1 MNFYDILYSNIEI
14 ISKNCHLGDYYTALG
29 LPKGLCFGMAAMWGQ
44 AYLADDLKTF
54 YKRLELLTSV
64 TINKQFNGITYTR
77 LTDLINAVH
86 NYERQLPKRKLAGQV
101 ITNHIVQEREIY
113 ELVISIRAFLDGL
126 LAYHEAKYTLVNGEG
141 INFGQNILKTSPFVI
156 NKELTVVSQGIFGDQ
171 ESNVT
176 YQKVSPLMEI
186 YNYPFI
192 GNKLDYYDFLKLL
205 VDKFAK
211 YPFRAYIKVSSIN
224 HMVAFNIKSDLL
236 GGYKLKLYNANNL
249 QKNKVE
255 AVTFTDVYGLVNNG
269 IFEAFGF
276 NVEQNSLLALNLSIY
291 ISPTIGVDKIDAY
304 ENACRIKF
312 QKKIEKIKLE
322 IYNQLNRYVS
332 SYFKWKNHKKRA
344 IYTRDKVRTMDINK
358 LYNFIAD
365 EKHILRREENL
376 NEPTEI
382 HFNNNMP
389 SLENNL
395 EKSAYMRIIE
405 VSLKKIEA
413 TYADNIYNDRGYKE
427 MLFKKICSKG
437 YHCNTDFLYI
447 ACRNGHTE
455 IVSKLLKHG
464 GIDVNKYTKKGVTPL
479 YIACQK
485 GHTEIVIELLR
496 HPEIEVNKGTNT
508 DTPLSIA
515 RHNGH
520 QKISRAIVRAGGKGK
535 PLQA

>member
-1 MNFYDILYSNIEI
+1 MNLYFNLYKNIKDISED
-14 ISKNCHLGDYYTALG
+14 CHWGNYYTALG
-29 LPKGLCFGMAAMWGQ
+29 LPEGLCFGMAAMWGQ

-64 TINKQFNGITYTR
+64 TINKQFDGITYTR

-101 ITNHIVQEREIY
+101 ITNRIGQEKEIY

-126 LAYHEAKYTLVNGEG
+126 LAYHQAKYTLVNGEG
-141 INFGQNILKTSPFVI
+141 IDFNQNILKTSPFVI

-171 ESNVT
+171 GSNVT
-176 YQKVSPLMEI
+176 YQKVSPLIEI

-192 GNKLDYYDFLKLL
+192 GDKWDYCGFLKPL
-205 VDKFAK
+205 VDKLAK
-211 YPFRAYIKVSSIN
+211 YQFRAYIKVSSID
-224 HMVAFNIKSDLL
+224 HMVAFSIKPTSSNH
-236 GGYKLKLYNANNL
+236 YKLKLYDANNL
-249 QKNKVE
+249 YRNQVE

-269 IFEAFGF
+269 IFEAFDF

-312 QKKIEKIKLE
+312 QKKLDKIKLE
-322 IYNQLNRYVS
+322 ICNQLNKYIS
-332 SYFKWKNHKKRA
+332 SYLKWKNHKKRA
-344 IYTRDKVRTMDINK
+344 IYTRDKVRTIDINK

-405 VSLKKIEA
+405 VSLKKIKA
-413 TYADNIYNDRGYKE
+413 TYAGNIYDDRGYKE

-455 IVSKLLKHG
+455 IV
-464 GIDVNKYTKKGVTPL
+464 
-479 YIACQK
+479 
-485 GHTEIVIELLR
+485 IELLR

-508 DTPLSIA
+508 GATPLFIA
-515 RHNGH
+515 RYNGR
-520 QKISRAIVRAGGKGK
+520 QEISRAIVRAGGVGS
-535 PLQA
+535 LS